1 MNSADGESIDY
12 VKLSGKRMFTG
23 RNSGVEFATGL
34 IVGKPFSYA
43 QIQEEVFMLTEL
55 LKTPLHPLY
64 AKYGA
69 KTIDFGG
76 WDLPVQ
82 FSGIKEEHEAVR
94 THAGVFDVS
103 HMGEILVEGKESTEY
118 LDKVLTNNVSKLKAG
133 RAQYNI
139 VCHETGGTVDDL
151 VAYKFSDEKYL
162 LVVNAANTEK
172 DFNWLKDHVTED
184 AKVSNVSSEYGQLAV
199 QGPEAEKLLATL
211 TDTDLS
217 AIPFFGFEENVQVAG
232 KSALVSRTGYTGE
245 DGFEIYTKAQDV
257 AAVFEALLQAG
268 VKPIGLGARD
278 TLRFEANFALYGQEL
293 SKDITPLEAGLNFA
307 VKLKKEADFIGKE
320 ALIKQKEEGIPRKVV
335 GIEMIDRGIPRTG
348 YKVFVDGHEIGEV
361 TSGTQSPTLG
371 KNLGL
376 VLVKTEFANVG
387 QVVEVEVRNKKL
399 QAKVVETPFYK
410 REN

>member
-1 MNSADGESIDY
+1 M
-12 VKLSGKRMFTG
+12 
-23 RNSGVEFATGL
+23 
-34 IVGKPFSYA
+34 
-43 QIQEEVFMLTEL
+43 TEL